1 MSFRRE
7 ILRTALAVL
16 TAGWCVNAF
25 AQPVFEGR
33 TPRGFSPSDSTVTTT
48 FITGEDVTILVD
60 LNEAATQSYPV
71 IANFQTLEKSVP
83 FFSGTFQDSISAY
96 MSQAIAVD
104 DFGFIH
110 RAWIQQRGE
119 INATSTTPVY
129 GVVYAKSV
137 NGGNSFLDTVSVS
150 GTLRFDMITPNLG
163 PAAAAAEGPTSGFS
177 TVDLVVDSRGN
188 PRVTYAMDFSP
199 DGLHNSGG
207 SCGLAAICPP
217 QTHLMRTGARE
228 YNNIFFNFSNDGGSS
243 WLPQNGAV
251 VINDSATVI
260 GRNTAFPRMAITATD
275 DIFIVYE
282 RDLSASPAATDGSDI
297 MLAKVDADSLTGGAA
312 QAVIVGSTGLTT
324 SRGGVRLD
332 QDLDRGVSPDIAIGD
347 DDVIHVVWYNST
359 ENDVEHK
366 TNQAKLWAN
375 VTASGWDNIVSGAV
389 GGMGLTQPLRAA
401 LTTGSSDRNAFGP
414 HALSGT
420 GLVHL
425 FPTVVV
431 DKQATLDVV
440 YALWKT
446 SQQLITDLEDEN
458 IGFSSYAY
466 DGQVGAPTSAWPTTA
481 SNVFPTGT
489 GATDEAPLFQNNT
502 AHQIEG
508 HWTFVDRVSAVVDDR
523 LSNRGDL
530 HILFAAGPTSSQ
542 NLTHLGTAAAGL
554 TSPTARANNIY
565 YTRFNGVEWE
575 LPQVVASARHQ
586 ETQHDA
592 GVLQKHA
599 ELFGADLAVRSGD
612 DNVYMTFV
620 GGSQTGTGRSV
631 ATTRTPGANAGR
643 GYSALSESN
652 VSPRPYFKVIGRVAS
667 FNDRSIPAGG
677 FQYHLAYS
685 FVNPQTGA
693 TGATGT
699 LTSENMVV
707 VTAADNVN
715 GSGIGF
721 TTPSSS
727 KAPGGFLTGQWTNVG
742 RSSLG
747 VSSLNPTANPATF
760 VAKGAS
766 NNIEATGDNGVFEGQ
781 TDDDGSSGYAE
792 WGDKGDKNGLL
803 VKLNVLGSDSSTNLF
818 VIRASTPAL
827 VTTGGGTSQS
837 VSLTGRTASATF
849 VKGVRRNIT
858 TLVTAFDDDNQSGTP
873 PVGGVAQQHLHGL
886 GSYFQMGANITIISA
901 NTGPV
906 VSVVKPDAS
915 TTGFANESFVI
926 QYIIFDT
933 DDDVGNAAGA
943 TATDSLQ
950 MELYFY
956 PDNGLSTV
964 QDVQVFATRIVDEN
978 DAFTTATPA
987 GTGDFSE
994 STSSSNTQ
1002 SYTWDDPGS
1011 ALQNQR
1017 GFASIKKTLDGDFF
1031 IYAVADDGVN
1041 PPVFDVSD
1049 GPVSIKHIPVVS
1061 SISPVATDTVDTGEF
1076 DVLANT
1082 NPYTVKFD
1090 LIDFN
1095 DNAVIKLF
1103 YSTDS
1108 GLDVTDASVTVT
1120 TFPTDVTIDLANAT
1134 EIQLSD
1140 TLRTDDDS
1148 EFDFDITAQGS
1159 TQDSVVAQGNYFIYA
1174 VVADKDSFV
1183 VGKSALTLAV
1193 RHSPAFEFTAPMKGE
1208 VRKLNVSQ
1216 QFKYTLQW
1224 QRGRSDRDADN
1235 NANIAFYYTGVDPDV
1250 FDYSGTDSTKLVAT
1264 TGADSGLAILITGG
1278 IKEDDEGAGDQ
1289 FVWDFKNPPGELPK
1303 VFRPKFVT
1311 GSGVGTQGYSVHAY
1325 QHGET
1330 TDTAW
1335 VYAVLNDGT
1344 GNTRV
1349 QAGGAVLLIGSQ
1361 ESPASNAPKVT
1372 MKTPPSGGQTIIN
1385 GDIIRLEWDAFLID
1399 DGTGTDDAYLRLYA
1413 APENLYTTL
1422 TQLET
1427 NMSGVGGAQ
1436 DVLLINSLTAND
1448 LVSTNVQEIRESDA
1462 SFFNWDTK
1470 TRSFPALAGGSRFD
1484 IFIAASTDVTFGESI
1499 FVNGVLDNVAS
1510 GLDDATTAVNE
1521 AQRAV
1526 LSRAPGTL
1534 TVLGNDPIYSIEM
1547 GPAALTAS
1555 SGDTLDFD
1563 IHINSQGSST
1573 DQFAL
1578 FLNVPRNYFE
1588 VIDQDAV
1595 AAGVQPFVDSVG
1607 AFQAPSTIAQNDT
1620 TQGTAQFLKLNF
1632 VEASPTG
1639 EVIGKVTSPFDS
1651 SQVSATLKLKVKQ
1664 YAGGATQDTVLQWS
1678 TEPGRETK
1686 LYRGL
1691 TSLAAPTRDASVTLV
1706 PRSRLIVTVPLQGR
1720 SGDFADT
1727 IDVHLREIGSTQD
1740 ITDQDYIRVNDIDTV
1755 VVDTVAGTLG
1765 NSVRVASDNFGTFQL
1780 FQIPTGAFELTVK
1793 APGYV
1798 SGRSDTLNLFN
1809 GLTQAIEPT
1818 FGSDLNGD
1826 LSPATALGFLLGGD
1840 ATGDN
1845 QIDIADANLI
1855 FSLWNLT
1862 PADSLFVRD
1871 ADINNDGVING
1882 LDLGFSTTN
1891 FNVFGAPPVF
1901 KKVEGGDNGSALV
1914 KIVGIEDV
1922 DGWWPGREFEVHAVV
1937 EGMADVAAYDL
1948 RVTYETDKVKP
1959 LAASQAVE
1967 QGDVFDQN
1975 PNGSLF
1981 FHMVEPGQ
1989 IEAAAGRI
1997 GYDWSA
2003 RGDAELVTLRFVTLG
2018 DDPGVIDVASRL
2030 LVNSNFEGMPMKIEK
2045 AAALPKFAALYQ
2057 NYPNPFNPSTEINFD
2072 LPAARDVK
2080 LRIYNQLGQ
2089 TVRTLVDNRMKAG
2102 RHSLKWD
2109 GSDDMGRGAAS
2120 GVYFFNLEAGD
2131 FSQIRKMMLV
2141 K

>member
-7 ILRTALAVL
+7 IFRTALVVL

-33 TPRGFSPSDSTVTTT
+33 TPRGFSPSDSTTTTT

-83 FFSGTFQDSISAY
+83 FYAGSFQDSIAAY

-119 INATSTTPVY
+119 VSATSTTPVY

-150 GTLRFDMITPNLG
+150 GTLRFDMITPNVAG
-163 PAAAAAEGPTSGFS
+163 PSTSGFS
-177 TVDLVVDSRGN
+177 TVDLVVDSKGN
-188 PRVTYAMDFSP
+188 PRVAYAMDFSA
-199 DGLHNSGG
+199 DGRNNKQI
-207 SCGLAAICPP
+207 AIA
-217 QTHLMRTGARE
+217 QLGQQLTRTGARS

-243 WLPQNGAV
+243 WLPSNGAV
-251 VINDSATVI
+251 VVNDSATVV

-282 RDLSASPAATDGSDI
+282 RDLAGTGEDI
-297 MLAKVDADSLTGGAA
+297 MLAKVDSDSLQGGAA
-312 QAVIVGSTGLTT
+312 QAVIVGSAGQTT

-332 QDLDRGVSPDIAIGD
+332 FDPDSGVTPDIAVGE
-347 DDVIHVVWYNST
+347 DDVLHVVWYNST
-359 ENDVEHK
+359 DDRVQHK
-366 TNQAKLWAN
+366 TNQAKLWAD
-375 VTASGWDNIVSGAV
+375 VSGSGWGQNDGADV
-389 GGMGLTQPLRAA
+389 GTFDDDAAGTIGGMGLATVFV
-401 LTTGSSDRNAFGP
+401 GNSDRNQFGP
-414 HALSGT
+414 GSGQ
-420 GLVHL
+420 VHL
-425 FPTVVV
+425 FPTVAV
-431 DKQATLDVV
+431 DKQATPDVV

-446 SQQLITDLEDEN
+446 SQQAATDLLDEN
-458 IGFSSYAY
+458 IGFSSYQY
-466 DGQVGAPTSAWPTTA
+466 DGQIGAPTSAWPTTA
-481 SNVFPTGT
+481 GNVFPTGT
-489 GATDEAPLFQNNT
+489 GADDEAPLFQNNT

-508 HWTFVDRVSAVVDDR
+508 HWSFVDRVSAVVDDR

-530 HILFAAGPTSSQ
+530 HIVFAAGPTSTV
-542 NLTHLGTAAAGL
+542 NLTHLGITAAGL
-554 TSPTARANNIY
+554 TSSTARANNLY

-575 LPQVVASARHQ
+575 LPQVVATARHN

-620 GGSQTGTGRSV
+620 GGSQTGT
-631 ATTRTPGANAGR
+631 ATNYIGSTTVPPTANSGR
-643 GYSALSESN
+643 GYSALSLAS
-652 VSPRPYFKVIGRVAS
+652 VSPRPYFKILGRVAS
-667 FNDRSIPAGG
+667 FDDRSIPAGG
-677 FQYHLAYS
+677 FQYHLTYS
-685 FVNPQTGA
+685 LVNPQTGA

-699 LTSENMVV
+699 LTSKNMVV
-707 VTAADNVN
+707 VTAADNVT
-715 GSGIGF
+715 GAGIGF
-721 TTPSSS
+721 ATPSSS

-742 RSSLG
+742 LSSLG
-747 VSSLNPTANPATF
+747 VSSLNPSANPATF
-760 VAKGAS
+760 VGKGAS
-766 NNIEATGDNGVFEGQ
+766 NNIEAGTADNGVFEGQ
-781 TDDDGSSGYAE
+781 TDDDGSTGYAE

-803 VKLNVLGSDSSTNLF
+803 VKLNVLSSDSSTNLF

-837 VSLTGRTASATF
+837 VSLTGRTDNASF
-849 VKGVRRNIT
+849 VKGKRLQR
-858 TLVTAFDDDNQSGTP
+858 DR
-873 PVGGVAQQHLHGL
+873 GGVKFADANSSGVAPRRGAGNQPEHGL
-886 GSYFQMGANITIISA
+886 GSYFQMGANITIIAA

-915 TTGFANESFVI
+915 TSGFANQSFAI

-987 GTGDFSE
+987 GTGDFTE
-994 STSSSNTQ
+994 STSGSNAQ

-1011 ALQNQR
+1011 ALQNGR
-1017 GFASIKKTLDGDFF
+1017 GFASIKKTLDGDYF

-1076 DVLANT
+1076 DALAKT
-1082 NPYTVKFD
+1082 NPYTIKFD

-1108 GLDVTDASVTVT
+1108 GLDVTDATVTVN
-1120 TFPTDVTIDLANAT
+1120 TFPTDVVIGLASAT

-1174 VVADKDSFV
+1174 VVADKDSFA

-1193 RHSPAFEFTAPMKGE
+1193 RHSPAFEFTAPMKGAL
-1208 VRKLNVSQ
+1208 RKINVSQ

-1264 TGADSGLAILITGG
+1264 TGSDSGLAILITGG

-1303 VFRPKFVT
+1303 VFRPKFTT
-1311 GSGVGTQGYSVHAY
+1311 GTYNANAY

-1335 VYAVLNDGT
+1335 VYSVLNDGT

-1349 QAGGAVLLIGSQ
+1349 QVGGAVLLIGSQ

-1385 GDIIRLEWDAFLID
+1385 GDIIRLAWDAFLID

-1422 TQLET
+1422 AQLET

-1436 DVLLINSLTAND
+1436 DVLLLNSLTGND
-1448 LVSTNVQEIRESDA
+1448 LVAAAVQEIRESDPQ
-1462 SFFNWDTK
+1462 FFNWDTK
-1470 TRSFPALAGGSRFD
+1470 TRSFPALAGGSKFD
-1484 IFIAASTDVTFGESI
+1484 IFIAASTNPTFGESI
-1499 FVNGVLDNVAS
+1499 FVNGILDNVAS
-1510 GLDDATTAVNE
+1510 GLDDATTTINE

-1526 LSRAPGTL
+1526 LSKAPGTL
-1534 TVLGNDPIYSIEM
+1534 EVLGNDPLYSIEM

-1555 SGDTLDFD
+1555 SGDTLNFD

-1578 FLNVPRNYFE
+1578 FLDVPRNYFS
-1588 VIDQDAV
+1588 VVDQDTV
-1595 AAGVQPFVDSVG
+1595 QAGVQPFVDSVG
-1607 AFQAPSTIAQNDT
+1607 AFQAPSTEAQNDT
-1620 TQGTAQFLKLNF
+1620 TQGTAQFMKLNF
-1632 VEASPTG
+1632 VEASNTG

-1651 SQVSATLKLKVKQ
+1651 SQVAATLKLVVKQ

-1678 TEPGRETK
+1678 TESGRETK

-1691 TSLAAPTRDASVTLV
+1691 ASLAAPTRDAVVTLV

-1720 SGDFADT
+1720 SGDHSDT

-1765 NSVRVASDNFGTFQL
+1765 DSVRVVSDNFGTFQI

-1809 GLTQAIEPT
+1809 GLTQAIDPT

-1871 ADINNDGVING
+1871 ADVNNDGVING
-1882 LDLGFSTTN
+1882 LDLGFTTTN

-1901 KKVEGGDNGSALV
+1901 KKVEGGDNSAALV
-1914 KIVGIEDV
+1914 KIVGIEEV

-1948 RVTYETDKVKP
+1948 RVTYENDKVKP
-1959 LAASQAVE
+1959 LAASQAVD

-1981 FHMVEPGQ
+1981 FHMVEPGY
-1989 IEAAAGRI
+1989 IDAAAGRI

-2018 DDPGVIDVASRL
+2018 DDPGVINVTSGL
-2030 LVNSNFEGMPMKIEK
+2030 LVNTNFEGVPMKIEK

-2089 TVRTLVDNRMKAG
+2089 SVRTLVDNRMKAG

-2109 GSDDMGRGAAS
+2109 GSDDMGRGVAS